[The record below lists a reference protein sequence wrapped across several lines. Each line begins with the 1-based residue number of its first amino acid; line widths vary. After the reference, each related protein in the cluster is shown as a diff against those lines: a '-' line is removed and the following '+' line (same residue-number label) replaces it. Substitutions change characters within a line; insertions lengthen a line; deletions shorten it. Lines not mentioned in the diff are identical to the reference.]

1 MVNKVIKGLNT
12 KFVWTVK
19 NEDVHNVYLE
29 VCSFNKVYGSEVLF
43 LDTYKIGDKSYNGIW
58 VKDVGIDLT
67 DFFTKYS
74 ERINSEHSYH
84 IRFSN
89 GSGFYNFFTK
99 AKNAKTA
106 LRNLT
111 KDSKDYEDMS
121 WDMKNLKLEIIKI

>member
-1 MVNKVIKGLNT
+1 MVNKVIKSSNT

-19 NEDVHNVYLE
+19 NEDVHNAYLE
-29 VCSFNKVYGSEVLF
+29 VRDFNKIYGSEVLF
-43 LDTYKIGDKSYNGIW
+43 LDTYNIGNKSYNGIW

-89 GSGFYNFFTK
+89 GSAFYNFFTK
-99 AKNAKTA
+99 AKNTKFA
-106 LRNLT
+106 LRNLIT
-111 KDSKDYEDMS
+111 NSKDYEDMAC
-121 WDMKNLKLEIIKI
+121 DIKNLKLEIIKI